1 MPTRDARGLSKSAT
15 LKVTAMRRGVPPG
28 AGPALSARPPD
39 PALPAPW
46 RWALSAALAVGVPV
60 LLGWA
65 AQRLGPGPHAPV
77 RIELTLQTVG
87 GSGGPAAA
95 GAHRGGIAAPGNAP
109 RDEQAFAISNRSR
122 APRASPGNAAPAL
135 EPALGA
141 LDAAHPDAAPAPAS
155 PAVRDSRHP
164 LAAAAVPP
172 DSLAAQPVSTRSGRG
187 DSGAANPAGPSVG
200 GLSAGGPST
209 GGPSAGGTAAPGLGA
224 RGLDGAR
231 QTVGPEALDSGFG
244 LAVPVR
250 LPYPPAALARGQAG
264 RARIEMEIE
273 PTGRVA
279 RVTVLDETAG
289 WGFGDAARQGYV
301 RARFTPPTVQ
311 ARPVRVLLRKT
322 IEFLP

>member
-1 MPTRDARGLSKSAT
+1 
-15 LKVTAMRRGVPPG
+15 
-28 AGPALSARPPD
+28 
-39 PALPAPW
+39 
-46 RWALSAALAVGVPV
+46 
-60 LLGWA
+60 
-65 AQRLGPGPHAPV
+65 
-77 RIELTLQTVG
+77 
-87 GSGGPAAA
+87 
-95 GAHRGGIAAPGNAP
+95 
-109 RDEQAFAISNRSR
+109 
-122 APRASPGNAAPAL
+122 
-135 EPALGA
+135 
-141 LDAAHPDAAPAPAS
+141 
-155 PAVRDSRHP
+155 
-164 LAAAAVPP
+164 
-172 DSLAAQPVSTRSGRG
+172 
-187 DSGAANPAGPSVG
+187 
-200 GLSAGGPST
+200 
-209 GGPSAGGTAAPGLGA
+209 
-224 RGLDGAR
+224 LDGAR